1 MMRVK
6 IERIGE
12 GLHPSEV
19 VVAIRTA
26 DGSARLVVAARSI
39 VDDSVDVGFPIDKR
53 DGLAL
58 VELPRETTTG
68 SWRVW
73 VSEEALVPHRAAEAA

>member
-6 IERIGE
+6 IERVSE
-12 GLHPSEV
+12 GLHPSET
-19 VVAIRTA
+19 VVAVRTA
-26 DGSARLVVAARSI
+26 DGSEKMVVASRSI
-39 VDDSVDVGFPIDKR
+39 VDDTVDIGYPIDRR

-73 VSEEALVPHRAAEAA
+73 VSEDALVPHRATVAA